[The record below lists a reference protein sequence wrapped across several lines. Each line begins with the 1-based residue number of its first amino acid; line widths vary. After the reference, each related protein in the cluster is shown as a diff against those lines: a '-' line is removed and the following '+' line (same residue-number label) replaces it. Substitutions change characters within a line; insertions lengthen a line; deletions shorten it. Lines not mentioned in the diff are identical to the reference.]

1 MISSKSKLGEVNMTL
16 SIFES
21 LRMSAERRAAS
32 AGKLAEEVVDLFED
46 DDLYSLGAYRLI
58 PVSSDEEEE

>member
-1 MISSKSKLGEVNMTL
+1 MTL

-21 LRMSAERRAAS
+21 LRMSAERRSAS